1 MWRGRRDVLFFGM
14 EKYHTGSEVRQGYT
28 YTRGKMLRRA
38 KRDRTDREAF
48 LLSLPSHIHMLIS
61 SNSLFVFGLIVQVLN
76 LPT

>member
-1 MWRGRRDVLFFGM
+1 MYKIFNNIYFQGEMWRGRRDVLFFGM

-48 LLSLPSHIHMLIS
+48 LLSLPSHIHIA
-61 SNSLFVFGLIVQVLN
+61 I
-76 LPT
+76 PT